1 MQNTAVFLGQH
12 ADKVIAL
19 IQSGFF
25 EVTNGSVTVHI
36 DHLGVIRKIE
46 KHIVYNS

>member
-1 MQNTAVFLGQH
+1 MAVFLGKH

-25 EVTNGSVTVHI
+25 DVVNGSVTVHI
-36 DHLGVIRKIE
+36 DHLGTIKKIE
-46 KHIVYNS
+46 KHIIYNA